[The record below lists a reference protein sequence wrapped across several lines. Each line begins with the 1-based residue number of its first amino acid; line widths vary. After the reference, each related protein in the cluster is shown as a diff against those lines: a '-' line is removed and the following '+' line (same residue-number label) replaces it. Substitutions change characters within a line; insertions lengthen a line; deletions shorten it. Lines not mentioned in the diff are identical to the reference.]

1 MKKFHINTLKRLAK
15 TLKVKRLS
23 REAIEKL
30 QDFIE
35 LETKKILLLAKEIM
49 INSKR
54 KTLTK
59 EDIKLAA
66 E

>member
-1 MKKFHINTLKRLAK
+1 MKRFHINTLRRLAK
-15 TLKVKRLS
+15 ALKVRRLS
-23 REAIEKL
+23 REAIEEL

-35 LETKKILLLAKEIM
+35 SETRKILVLAKEIM

-59 EDIKLAA
+59 DDIRVAT